1 MKKTLLIVALA
12 AVCSPALAKLPA
24 ATPEAKAKLDET
36 AARVAWAG
44 KVDGYQLC
52 ESQNKVA
59 AKYRADAQA
68 AGKEVKPA
76 PATPPCS
83 DPGPF
88 AYAPAATRGLEA
100 SEAHSPAEPAASPPS
115 VRQTEHEKGITDS
128 KTPAPR

>member
-1 MKKTLLIVALA
+1 MKKLLFVVALA
-12 AVCSPALAKLPA
+12 AACGPALAKLPA
-24 ATPEAKAKLDET
+24 PTPEAKAKLEET
-36 AARVAWAG
+36 ASRVAWQG
-44 KVDGYQLC
+44 KVDGFQLC

-83 DPGPF
+83 DPGAF
-88 AYAPAATRGLEA
+88 AYAPAPTRGLEA

-115 VRQTEHEKGITDS
+115 VRQTEHEKGITHS
-128 KTPAPR
+128 NPAAPR

>member
-1 MKKTLLIVALA
+1 MKKTLLMVALV
-12 AVCSPALAKLPA
+12 AVCGPALAKLPA
-24 ATPEAKAKLDET
+24 PTPEAKAKLDET

-44 KVDGYQLC
+44 KVDGFQLC

-76 PATPPCS
+76 PATPPCT
-83 DPGPF
+83 DPGAF
-88 AYAPAATRGLEA
+88 AYAPAVTRPLEA

-115 VRQTEHEKGITDS
+115 VKQTEAEKGISDT
-128 KTPAPR
+128 KAPGPR

>member
-1 MKKTLLIVALA
+1 MKKMLLTMALA
-12 AVCSPALAKLPA
+12 AACSPALAKLPD

-44 KVDGYQLC
+44 KVDGFQLC

-76 PATPPCS
+76 PPTPPCS
-83 DPGPF
+83 EPGPF
-88 AYAPAATRGLEA
+88 AYTPAATRGLEA

-128 KTPAPR
+128 KTPAAR